1 MNEENKQNN
10 TEPKT
15 APVAPVAPV
24 ESVVPVAAVAPASV
38 SAPAASPSTGKPAP
52 GAFDA
57 RPPRMKNSRDS
68 RPRRGGNRGADRV
81 KPEFD
86 TKMID
91 IRRVTRVAAGG
102 RRFTFSVAVVSG
114 DRKGRVGVGLGKAID
129 TTLAIDKAT
138 RDAKKHMF
146 KIALT
151 PSMSIPHSVYAKYSS
166 ARVEMMPVKGR
177 GLVAGSAV
185 RNVLVLAGVKDVVA
199 KLRSP
204 SKNKLNIARAAVLA
218 LQQLSKYGRPGA
230 KVVEK
235 PVAEKIK

>member
-15 APVAPVAPV
+15 APVALG
-24 ESVVPVAAVAPASV
+24 ESAVPVAAVAPASV
-38 SAPAASPSTGKPAP
+38 SATAASPSTGKPAP